1 MKPADD
7 FPSAAPVRLGL
18 AGLGTVGAGLVRL
31 LSGNAGWIRRRV
43 GRDIVLKTVLVR
55 DLAKPR
61 EADLP
66 PDTVLTTRPSDI
78 TADPDIDIVVELMGG
93 TGAAY
98 DLIRGALESGKHVV
112 TANKAL
118 LAERGPELFALA
130 GRKGLGLSYEASV
143 AGAIPI
149 VQTLKESLAA
159 NRIESLLGILNGT
172 ANYILTKMSGKGLD
186 FGEALKKAQE
196 KGYAEADPTLDIEGL
211 DAAHKLVLLIRLAYG
226 ENYPLARL
234 PVEGITRVTPV
245 DIRFAAEF
253 GYVIKLIGQVRRV
266 GGALDAGVCPM
277 LVHRDYLLANVQG
290 AFNAIRLE
298 GDASGPMLLHG
309 KGAGGLPTASAVAAD
324 ILALAR
330 AGHCP
335 NNTGFLAEPLP
346 EADILDPEEAVCRHF
361 IRFNVEDRAGV
372 MAAISKVMGEE
383 GVSIYQAVQKG
394 DPETGYVP
402 IVFLTHAAPVRAVRR
417 VIEAVG
423 RMSFLRPETVHYR
436 VL

>member
-1 MKPADD
+1 MKSADD
-7 FPSAAPVRLGL
+7 FSHAAPVRLGL

-31 LSGNAGWIRRRV
+31 LSGNADWIRRRV

-55 DLAKPR
+55 DLGKPR

-66 PDTVLTTRPSDI
+66 PDAVLTTRPSDI
-78 TADPDIDIVVELMGG
+78 VADPDIDIVVELMGG
-93 TGAAY
+93 TGAAF
-98 DLIRGALESGKHVV
+98 DLIRGALEAGKHVV

-118 LAERGPELFALA
+118 LAKRGPELFALA
-130 GRKGLGLSYEASV
+130 GEKGLGLLYEASV

-159 NRIESLLGILNGT
+159 NRIESLIGILNGT
-172 ANYILTKMSGKGLD
+172 ANYILTKMSGRGLD

-226 ENYPLARL
+226 EDYPLARL

-266 GGALDAGVCPM
+266 NGALDAGVCPM

-335 NNTGFLAEPLP
+335 NNTGFLVGPLP
-346 EADILDPEEAVCRHF
+346 EADIMDPDEAVCRHF

-394 DPETGYVP
+394 DPETGVVP
-402 IVFLTHAAPVRAVRR
+402 IVFLTHDAPVRAVRR
-417 VIEAVG
+417 VIAAVG
-423 RMSFLRPETVHYR
+423 GMSFLRPETVHYR

>member
-1 MKPADD
+1 MNAAYVS
-7 FPSAAPVRLGL
+7 PSGSPVRLGL

-31 LSGNAGWIRRRV
+31 LGDNADWIRRRV
-43 GRDIVLKTVLVR
+43 GRDMILKTVLVR
-55 DLAKPR
+55 DLGKPR
-61 EADLP
+61 DAALG
-66 PDTVLTTRPSDI
+66 PDTVLTTRPADLV
-78 TADPDIDIVVELMGG
+78 ADPDIDIVVELMGG

-98 DLIRGALESGKHVV
+98 DLIRDALTAGKHVV

-130 GRKGLGLSYEASV
+130 GRKGLGLLYEASV

-159 NRIESLLGILNGT
+159 NRIESLIGILNGT
-172 ANYILTKMSGKGLD
+172 ANYILTKMTDKGLE
-186 FGEALKKAQE
+186 FGEALKKAQG

-226 ENYPLARL
+226 ENYPLAKL
-234 PVEGITRVTPV
+234 PVQGITRVTPL

-266 GGALDAGVCPM
+266 DGRLDAGVCPM

-324 ILALAR
+324 ILSLAR
-330 AGHCP
+330 PGHCP

-346 EADILDPEEAVCRHF
+346 EAGILDPDEAVCRHF

-417 VIEAVG
+417 VIEAVDA
-423 RMSFLRPETVHYR
+423 MPFLRPETVHYR

>member
-1 MKPADD
+1 
-7 FPSAAPVRLGL
+7 
-18 AGLGTVGAGLVRL
+18 
-31 LSGNAGWIRRRV
+31 
-43 GRDIVLKTVLVR
+43 
-55 DLAKPR
+55 
-61 EADLP
+61 
-66 PDTVLTTRPSDI
+66 
-78 TADPDIDIVVELMGG
+78 
-93 TGAAY
+93 
-98 DLIRGALESGKHVV
+98 VV

-130 GRKGLGLSYEASV
+130 GQKGLGLLYEASV

-159 NRIESLLGILNGT
+159 NRIESLIGILNGT
-172 ANYILTKMSGKGLD
+172 ANYILTKMSGKGLE

-234 PVEGITRVTPV
+234 PVQGITRITPV

-266 GGALDAGVCPM
+266 DGRLDAGVCPM

-330 AGHCP
+330 PGHLP
-335 NNTGFLAEPLP
+335 NNTGFLEESLP
-346 EADILDPEEAVCRHF
+346 EADILDPDEAVCRHF

-383 GVSIYQAVQKG
+383 GISIYQAVQKG
-394 DPETGYVP
+394 DPETGVVP

-417 VIEAVG
+417 VIEAVDA
-423 RMSFLRPETVHYR
+423 MPFLRPETVHYR

>member
-1 MKPADD
+1 MKSAGV
-7 FPSAAPVRLGL
+7 FPLRLGL

-31 LSGNAGWIRRRV
+31 LDQNADWIRRRV

-61 EADLP
+61 DARLD
-66 PDTVLTTRPSDI
+66 PDTVLTTRPADLVV
-78 TADPDIDIVVELMGG
+78 DPDIDIVVELMGG
-93 TGAAY
+93 TGAAF
-98 DLIRGALESGKHVV
+98 DLIHSALAAGKHVV

-118 LAERGPELFALA
+118 LAQRGPELFALA
-130 GRKGLGLSYEASV
+130 RAKGLGLSYEASV

-149 VQTLKESLAA
+149 VQALKESLAA
-159 NRIESLLGILNGT
+159 NRIVSLLGILNGT
-172 ANYILTKMSGKGLD
+172 ANYILTRMSGQGLD
-186 FGEALKKAQE
+186 FHEALHKAQA

-234 PVEGITRVTPV
+234 PVEGITSVTPL

-253 GYVIKLIGQVRRV
+253 GYTIKLIGQVKRV
-266 GGALDAGVCPM
+266 DGRLEAGVFPM
-277 LVHRDYLLANVQG
+277 LVHGDSLLASVQG
-290 AFNAIRLE
+290 AFNAIRVE
-298 GDASGPMLLHG
+298 GDASGPMLFHG
-309 KGAGGLPTASAVAAD
+309 KGAGGLPTASAVMAD
-324 ILALAR
+324 VMALGR

-335 NNTGFLAEPLP
+335 NNTGFLEDPLP
-346 EADILDPEEAVCRHF
+346 EADILDSDEAVCRHF

-372 MAAISKVMGEE
+372 MAAISRVMGEE
-383 GVSIYQAVQKG
+383 GISILQAVQKG
-394 DPETGYVP
+394 DPETGFVP

-417 VIEAVG
+417 VIEAVA
-423 RMSFLRPETVHYR
+423 RMSFLRPPTVHYR